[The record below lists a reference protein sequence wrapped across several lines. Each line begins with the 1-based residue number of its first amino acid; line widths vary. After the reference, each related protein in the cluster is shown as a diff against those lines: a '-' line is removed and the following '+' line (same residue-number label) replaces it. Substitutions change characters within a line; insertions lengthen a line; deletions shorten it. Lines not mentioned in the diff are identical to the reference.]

1 MGGAAVPET
10 DELVDELM
18 DEPMDEYRADDDGDL
33 VINKDIE
40 CNDREP
46 LADRADSG
54 GGMLNIGRVGVRS
67 LPASGGPW

>member
-18 DEPMDEYRADDDGDL
+18 DEPMDEYRGDDDGDV
-33 VINKDIE
+33 VIIKDIE

-46 LADRADSG
+46 LADCADSG
-54 GGMLNIGRVGVRS
+54 GGKLNIGRVGVRS
-67 LPASGGPW
+67 LPTFGSPR